1 MVTIMQEPS
10 ADAEKFGEPPAHF
23 DELWAL
29 FGDHH
34 QERRTLN
41 ATGSVQDVT
50 RTPPRTPFVPFG
62 HSSAGASS
70 KRATTDNEVNSPKKS
85 KRSKDVGEYL
95 ADISDNIRARS
106 AKPTEAEEMAEVMQM
121 LRDDGVSQKSELFL
135 MACDLFQKRGCRE
148 QYKNINDRE
157 DRLTYITWTW
167 KNGRNAG
174 SK

>member
-10 ADAEKFGEPPAHF
+10 VDAGKFGDPPGHF

-34 QERRTLN
+34 QERGTLN
-41 ATGSVQDVT
+41 AAGSVQDVT
-50 RTPPRTPFVPFG
+50 RTPPRTPFIPFG
-62 HSSAGASS
+62 HSSAEDSS

-135 MACDLFQKRGCRE
+135 MACDLF
-148 QYKNINDRE
+148 
-157 DRLTYITWTW
+157 
-167 KNGRNAG
+167 
-174 SK
+174 